1 MGKYGGPTPK
11 RHYAISNSPA
21 IRTLDLGPLH
31 FWKDAVKSMAEQGVK
46 PVRLVKTYFD
56 KQGKKR
62 YQGLP
67 ALKSSEM
74 LCLKGGAVAG
84 PFAQVFEVLWRKTF

>member
-11 RHYAISNSPA
+11 RHYAISNSAA
-21 IRTLDLGPLH
+21 IRTLDIGPLY
-31 FWKDAVKSMAEQGVK
+31 FWKAAVKSMAEQGHE
-46 PVRLVKTYFD
+46 PVRLAKTYFD

-74 LCLKGGAVAG
+74 LCPKGRGGRCGMCTGV
-84 PFAQVFEVLWRKTF
+84 